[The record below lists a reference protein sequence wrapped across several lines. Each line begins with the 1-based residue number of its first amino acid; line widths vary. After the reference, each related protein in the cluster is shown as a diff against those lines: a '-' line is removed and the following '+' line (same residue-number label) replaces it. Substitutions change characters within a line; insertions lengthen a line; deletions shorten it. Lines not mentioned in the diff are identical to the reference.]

1 MYDFINISRAMIFD
15 SKITIV
21 TLNSLMQPYKSSGFI
36 GVITHLLLHLDYIA
50 QY

>member
-21 TLNSLMQPYKSSGFI
+21 TLNSLMQPYSGFI